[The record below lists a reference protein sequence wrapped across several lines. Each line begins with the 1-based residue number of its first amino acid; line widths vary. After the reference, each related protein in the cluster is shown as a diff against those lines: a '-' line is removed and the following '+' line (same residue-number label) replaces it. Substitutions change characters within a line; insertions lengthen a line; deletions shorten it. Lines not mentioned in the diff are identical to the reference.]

1 MFKGEFDLRR
11 DGSIKVAGSPVNAHS
26 NYDLFILYLTKK
38 LIKKRLPKEPFEND
52 TTFDYMRINS
62 FSLA

>member
-26 NYDLFILYLTKK
+26 NYDLFILYLTEK
-38 LIKKRLPKEPFEND
+38 LIKKKAPEGAF
-52 TTFDYMRINS
+52 
-62 FSLA
+62 